1 MDSVNHPGH
10 YALHYPLEVKDMI
23 EIILINAYGPD
34 AYKAYCLGNELKYR
48 LRAGFK
54 GEIGEEIGKAMKY
67 LEFREEAA
75 EESRDDLVF
84 NDHSERTAARDVEDT
99 VRWRQGRPSL
109 ADHDERDP
117 HEKYPPGHPYWGPDH
132 TYTDEEPE
140 YLMRHTPVTPEE
152 DWEWDSKA
160 PSDVPPLARRY
171 DRKHG

>member
-1 MDSVNHPGH
+1 MSDNVNHPDH

-54 GEIGEEIGKAMKY
+54 GDVSEEIGKAMKY
-67 LEFREEAA
+67 MEFREEAA

-84 NDHSERTAARDVEDT
+84 NNHSERTAAEGVEET
-99 VRWRQGRPSL
+99 LRWRQE
-109 ADHDERDP
+109 A
-117 HEKYPPGHPYWGPDH
+117 DH

-140 YLMRHTPVTPEE
+140 HRLRPQLSRQMWRLT
-152 DWEWDSKA
+152 KA
-160 PSDVPPLARRY
+160 LCERCKIRA
-171 DRKHG
+171 